1 MKKVLLVVLMA
12 VALSSCSTIHVLDN
26 NYLFNHATST
36 HNPAGVAINNQS
48 FEDEYISIQLLQV
61 LNEGIILT
69 LANNHSSTIRI
80 LWDEAAFVD
89 HDGYSHRI
97 NHDNSSVSKILFEGR
112 SVTYSGNKVTSSSH
126 GGGAMVVD
134 EYKVQI
140 PSVIPAGARVNTAII
155 PVDNAAIA
163 MYEPMDFVDK
173 EMAEETLR
181 EMQAHPDHPTIK
193 LLLPIEVDGKKIE
206 YTATFMHDFQM
217 YSKESGSVGAVFVPV
232 VLSFMLIVLT

>member
-1 MKKVLLVVLMA
+1 MKKVIFVVLMA
-12 VALSSCSTIHVLDN
+12 VALSSCSTIHVIDN
-26 NYLFNHATST
+26 NYLFNHANST

-97 NHDNSSVSKILFEGR
+97 NHDNNSASKILSKDI
-112 SVTYSGNKVTSSSH
+112 SV
-126 GGGAMVVD
+126 VVD

-140 PSVIPAGARVNTAII
+140 PSVIPAGSRVNTAII

-206 YTATFMHDFQM
+206 YTATFMHEFQM

>member
-1 MKKVLLVVLMA
+1 MA
-12 VALSSCSTIHVLDN
+12 FALSSCSTIHVLDN

-97 NHDNSSVSKILFEGR
+97 NHDNNSASKILSKDI
-112 SVTYSGNKVTSSSH
+112 SV
-126 GGGAMVVD
+126 VVD
-134 EYKVQI
+134 EYKAQI

-206 YTATFMHDFQM
+206 YTATFMHEFQM
-217 YSKESGSVGAVFVPV
+217 YSKESGSVGAVLVPV
-232 VLSFMLIVLT
+232 VLSFMLIALT